1 MTLLEKK
8 MTHGRSPDIL
18 TRIAVGALLCIA
30 AGCSRE
36 GASAATKVGSMEPIQ
51 LPQNIVVPAVATVV
65 APAAAEPVELP
76 SVSPSKSVPP
86 SKSEVQV
93 AEVVVVAAAPVAS
106 KLPLVAGAE
115 LVRDVLTPPKQVEF
129 PAVPFR
135 NQPQPWRGVQLDP
148 PPANVSPPPA
158 AVIRQQPQLLIE
170 DQRVT
175 LRTVPARDLPPVGLA
190 LNLFRPQRMDMPVTS
205 LAFARSADPTRISDL
220 LPKAIPATGPIDVG
234 DVTSAASRIVGLSLL
249 SALRTTP
256 APLLLLTVPD
266 PFEAIRTAQL
276 RNPIPDADGPV
287 SHQQRPE
294 RPVLK

>member
-1 MTLLEKK
+1 
-8 MTHGRSPDIL
+8 MTHSLLLRLALG
-18 TRIAVGALLCIA
+18 GLLCIPT
-30 AGCSRE
+30 GCSRE
-36 GASAATKVGSMEPIQ
+36 GASAVTRVGSVESIP
-51 LPQNIVVPAVATVV
+51 LPQEIVVPAVATVV
-65 APAAAEPVELP
+65 APAAVEPATVDVPPELP
-76 SVSPSKSVPP
+76 GKSD
-86 SKSEVQV
+86 VQV
-93 AEVVVVAAAPVAS
+93 AEVVVVAAAPVAP
-106 KLPLVAGAE
+106 KLPPVAGAE

-135 NQPQPWRGVQLDP
+135 NQPQPWRGMQLDP

-190 LNLFRPQRMDMPVTS
+190 LNLSRPQRLEMPVAS
-205 LAFARSADPTRISDL
+205 LAFARSTDPTRMSDL
-220 LPKAIPATGPIDVG
+220 LAKAIPATSPSDVG
-234 DVTSAASRIVGLSLL
+234 DVTAAASRIVGLSLL
-249 SALRTTP
+249 SALRSTP

-276 RNPIPDADGPV
+276 RNPIPDAEGPL

-294 RPVLK
+294 RPQLR